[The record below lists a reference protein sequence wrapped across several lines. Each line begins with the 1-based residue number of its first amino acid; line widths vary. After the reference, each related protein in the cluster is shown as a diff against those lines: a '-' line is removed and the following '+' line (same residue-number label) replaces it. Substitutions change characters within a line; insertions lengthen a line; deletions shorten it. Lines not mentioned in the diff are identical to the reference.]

1 MAEWTDIMQDK
12 PTQLNSEQITKANLD
27 LAERLF
33 NEGVRL
39 VYDEDGDTLFLN
51 IGESQPQINV
61 HITEGIY
68 FCVHPD
74 TLKIVGITILSFAS
88 DLLANNKLI
97 RKAFPDALAVLKKN
111 DGVIEWNGPD
121 AQKIK
126 PVFDLVMTR

>member
-1 MAEWTDIMQDK
+1 MGLGAADNVLVAT
-12 PTQLNSEQITKANLD
+12 ANLD

-33 NEGVRL
+33 NEGVHV
-39 VYDEDGDTLFLN
+39 VY
-51 IGESQPQINV
+51 I
-61 HITEGIY
+61 
-68 FCVHPD
+68 CVHPE
-74 TLKIVGITILSFAS
+74 TLKIVGFTILSFAS

-97 RKAFPDALAVLKKN
+97 RKAFPDALALLKKN